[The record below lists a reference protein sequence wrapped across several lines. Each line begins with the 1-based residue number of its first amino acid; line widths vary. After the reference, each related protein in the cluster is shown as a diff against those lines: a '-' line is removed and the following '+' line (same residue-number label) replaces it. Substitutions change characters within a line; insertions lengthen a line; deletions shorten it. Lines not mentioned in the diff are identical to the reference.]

1 MSRPQNPE
9 PWQPS
14 FHGHPLFAGLRS
26 ICAGFKGSVANAGW
40 PTLEALNGMAAAR
53 QITNHAGLPV
63 QFVPQGERL
72 SQRAYEQQIGQT
84 GCVPTRTANWHD
96 FLNACA
102 WLTYPALKAAINAV
116 HGAQS
121 PSSVRSKASDA
132 ATVFDESGAILLGPD
147 PRLAKWL
154 REHNW
159 QEAFVTH
166 RDLWRTHRLL
176 VVGHAVLEKTLQPY
190 PGMITKVLYQP
201 WPAINTTTTDEPP
214 EGLDATVAKRWLA
227 GEFESAATLFALP
240 VLGVPGV
247 DPASEKTSY
256 YDNTAVF
263 RPRRTPDSK
272 DRCRLK
278 SST

>member
-1 MSRPQNPE
+1 MPRPQHPE
-9 PWQPS
+9 PWRPF
-14 FHGHPLFAGLRS
+14 FHTHPLFAGLHS
-26 ICAGFKGSVANAGW
+26 ICADLKGSAGGPGW
-40 PTLEALNGMAAAR
+40 PSLDQLNEIAAAR
-53 QITNHAGLPV
+53 QITNQAGQPV
-63 QFVPQGERL
+63 RFVSQSDRL

-84 GCVPTRTANWHD
+84 GTVPTRTANWHD
-96 FLNACA
+96 FLNACV
-102 WLTYPALKAAINAV
+102 WLAYPGLKAAINAV
-116 HGAQS
+116 HCAQP

-132 ATVFDESGAILLGPD
+132 ATVFDESGAVLLGPD
-147 PRLAKWL
+147 PRLARWL

-159 QEAFVTH
+159 QEAFVNH

-201 WPAINTTTTDEPP
+201 WSKLDLSANGGPP
-214 EGLDATVAKRWLA
+214 EALDSTLAKRWLT

-247 DPASEKTSY
+247 DPASEQPSY

-263 RPRRTPDSK
+263 RPRRITDLK
-272 DRCRLK
+272 TRCI
-278 SST
+278 